1 MLATYHPRVP
11 NDKHH
16 EADDLK
22 TLLCVRRE
30 SWKAFRSGSMKQ
42 LITSSKTLKPLF
54 RQVIQAP
61 WVSPLM
67 EFRYGVWVGVS
78 GLMGEDGRQLGEANT
93 RPIAFNRDIPAE
105 VQACKYKGRRYGKNI
120 NISALRV
127 AMQHFYEAAS
137 ITVAVREYHMKQI
150 GKPVSDV
157 PGAWDLYVISRAAV
171 ALISYR
177 YRYGKTPLNEEIP
190 NDLSSLYKLVTGVF
204 VIFREMTRAGYSGA
218 KVNQPF
224 SAEELYSYADEND
237 MFGSANNMVCAGSVA
252 KITEF
257 LGLAIHGRAHATG
270 DKLALKGENDY
281 LSFLQN
287 YVRDLDG
294 WYDYALGTIELD
306 HFIELE
312 VLDRQ
317 IAENPADAEKQMAA
331 RKIFAAQHAYF
342 VELMGESA
350 LKLPVDFKAGTLH
363 RQNAILNSLK
373 WSPIKQISEKV
384 INLRL
389 NQ

>member
-1 MLATYHPRVP
+1 
-11 NDKHH
+11 
-16 EADDLK
+16 
-22 TLLCVRRE
+22 
-30 SWKAFRSGSMKQ
+30 MKQ
-42 LITSSKTLKPLF
+42 LITSSKALKPLF
-54 RQVIQAP
+54 RQALQAP
-61 WVSPLM
+61 WASPLM

-93 RPIAFNRDIPAE
+93 RPVVFNRDIPAE

-137 ITVAVREYHMKQI
+137 ITVAVREYHMTQS

-177 YRYGKTPLNEEIP
+177 YRYGKTPLDEEIP
-190 NDLSSLYKLVTGVF
+190 NDLSSLYKLVTGIF
-204 VIFREMTRAGYSGA
+204 VIFREMTRAGYSGV
-218 KVNQPF
+218 KENKPF
-224 SAEELYSYADEND
+224 SAQELYLYADDKD

-270 DKLALKGENDY
+270 GELALKGEDDY
-281 LSFLQN
+281 LSFLPN
-287 YVRDLDG
+287 YVPDLDG
-294 WYDYALGTIELD
+294 WYRYALLTIELD
-306 HFIELE
+306 HFVELE

-317 IAENPADAEKQMAA
+317 IAENPADAEKQKAA
-331 RKIFAAQHAYF
+331 REICAAQHAYF
-342 VELMGESA
+342 VELIGDSA
-350 LKLPVDFKAGTLH
+350 LKFPSTFKAGTLH
-363 RQNAILNSLK
+363 RQNAILDCLK
-373 WSPIKQISEKV
+373 WSPIKHIPKKI

>member
-1 MLATYHPRVP
+1 
-11 NDKHH
+11 
-16 EADDLK
+16 
-22 TLLCVRRE
+22 
-30 SWKAFRSGSMKQ
+30 
-42 LITSSKTLKPLF
+42 
-54 RQVIQAP
+54 
-61 WVSPLM
+61 
-67 EFRYGVWVGVS
+67 
-78 GLMGEDGRQLGEANT
+78 
-93 RPIAFNRDIPAE
+93 
-105 VQACKYKGRRYGKNI
+105 
-120 NISALRV
+120 
-127 AMQHFYEAAS
+127 
-137 ITVAVREYHMKQI
+137 
-150 GKPVSDV
+150 
-157 PGAWDLYVISRAAV
+157 
-171 ALISYR
+171 
-177 YRYGKTPLNEEIP
+177 
-190 NDLSSLYKLVTGVF
+190 
-204 VIFREMTRAGYSGA
+204 
-218 KVNQPF
+218 
-224 SAEELYSYADEND
+224 
-237 MFGSANNMVCAGSVA
+237 MVCAGSVA

-270 DKLALKGENDY
+270 DKLALKGGNDY

-389 NQ
+389 SQ